1 MMQLRPNKPAAAN
14 PAIAS
19 ELQGGRLWRGVA
31 DPGRYA
37 ASSTMRKHIKSLVW
51 ILLVCATGCGTTKI
65 TGLPPRYH
73 NAQYGLTFFL
83 PFSWR
88 GYSVSVEQFEDTTY
102 SAVEDK
108 QIVVG
113 HTPMITLRHPQW
125 QTNELYQDIPILVF
139 TRAQWDALHH
149 GKLWPSAFAGGVMDD
164 WNHALQRPGL
174 SRSVVRD
181 QVFKCSRHGFCSPVA
196 ELGRSVKS

>member
-1 MMQLRPNKPAAAN
+1 MNLPANKPGAVNGGTALLFQSESPW
-14 PAIAS
+14 PA
-19 ELQGGRLWRGVA
+19 VT
-31 DPGRYA
+31 DPERYA
-37 ASSTMRKHIKSLVW
+37 ASSPMRKHIKSLVW
-51 ILLVCATGCGTTKI
+51 ILFVCATGCGTTKI
-65 TGLPPRYH
+65 TSQPSGLPPRYH

-83 PFSWR
+83 PVSWR

-102 SAVEDK
+102 SAAEDK

-149 GKLWPSAFAGGVMDD
+149 G
-164 WNHALQRPGL
+164 
-174 SRSVVRD
+174 
-181 QVFKCSRHGFCSPVA
+181 
-196 ELGRSVKS
+196 

>member
-1 MMQLRPNKPAAAN
+1 
-14 PAIAS
+14 
-19 ELQGGRLWRGVA
+19 
-31 DPGRYA
+31 
-37 ASSTMRKHIKSLVW
+37 MRTHIKSLVW

-65 TGLPPRYH
+65 TSQPSGLPPLYH

-83 PFSWR
+83 PVSWR

-102 SAVEDK
+102 SAAEDK

-125 QTNELYQDIPILVF
+125 QNSELYQDIPILVF

-149 GKLWPSAFAGGVMDD
+149 GKLWPSAFAGGVMEEL
-164 WNHALQRPGL
+164 WHNQRFVFAMS
-174 SRSVVRD
+174 SRYNAADAVRGW
-181 QVFKCSRHGFCSPVA
+181 KEVA
-196 ELGRSVKS
+196 EIVEQNCAANKMVHLYPE